1 MNANNCNLLIDF
13 DYFFLKFCFLMHKT
27 RKELQKE
34 KQVAGFKVID
44 KI

>member
-13 DYFFLKFCFLMHKT
+13 DFFLKFCFLMHKT

-34 KQVAGFKVID
+34 KHVAGFKVVDEI
-44 KI
+44 